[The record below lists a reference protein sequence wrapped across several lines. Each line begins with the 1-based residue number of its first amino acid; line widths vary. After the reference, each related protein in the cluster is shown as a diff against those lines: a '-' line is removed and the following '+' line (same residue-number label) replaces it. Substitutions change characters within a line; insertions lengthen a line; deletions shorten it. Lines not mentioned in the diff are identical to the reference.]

1 MAFRKSLVLCK
12 KMLFPLHLRKKLYFC
27 TQFFAAM
34 EILIGILCGL
44 VLSLFFSVG
53 PSFFALIQNSIHYGF
68 RKGVAFE
75 VGVNASDI
83 IIVGL
88 MLTLLKNLD
97 MSAVLHNPYVASI
110 GGSVVIVLG
119 IFSLLRKPVKREGN
133 RLVFEGVP
141 RGRELATQG
150 FALNFFN
157 PTVWLYWISV
167 ITFVTAEV
175 NLTLGER
182 YMFFISL
189 LLTELGVGIMKC
201 KLSALL
207 QNIMSVNIMNIVNK
221 VVGVILIGIGIFL
234 IVSMIVHRHHP
245 ELPEKNSSESATQI
259 IQRFHSMARDTS
271 IHDDGDTIIYSN

>member
-1 MAFRKSLVLCK
+1 
-12 KMLFPLHLRKKLYFC
+12 
-27 TQFFAAM
+27 M

-75 VGVNASDI
+75 VGVNGSDI
-83 IIVGL
+83 LIVGL
-88 MLTLLKNLD
+88 MLTLLKDLD
-97 MSAVLHNPYVASI
+97 MSTIFHNPYVATI

-119 IFSLLRKPVKREGN
+119 IVSMLRKPVKREGK

-141 RGRELATQG
+141 RGRELAIQG

-157 PTVWLYWISV
+157 PTVWLYWISI

-175 NLTLGER
+175 NLTLAER
-182 YMFFISL
+182 YLFFCSL
-189 LLTELGVGIMKC
+189 LLTELGVGILKC

-207 QNIMSVNIMNIVNK
+207 QNIMSANIMNIINK
-221 VVGVILIGIGIFL
+221 VVGVILVGIGAYL
-234 IVSMIVHRHHP
+234 IISMLVHQRHP
-245 ELPEKNSSESATQI
+245 ELPEKNSSENATQL
-259 IQRFHSMARDTS
+259 IQRFHNIAKDTS
-271 IHDDGDTIIYSN
+271 VNSDKDTSLNIIEFK

>member
-1 MAFRKSLVLCK
+1 
-12 KMLFPLHLRKKLYFC
+12 
-27 TQFFAAM
+27 M

-53 PSFFALIQNSIHYGF
+53 PSFFALIQNSLQYGF

-83 IIVGL
+83 LIVGL
-88 MLTLLKNLD
+88 MLTLLKDID
-97 MSAVLHNPYVASI
+97 MSSIFHNPYVASI

-119 IFSLLRKPVKREGN
+119 IVSMLRKPAKQEGN
-133 RLVFEGVP
+133 RVVFEGVP
-141 RGRELATQG
+141 RGRELAVQG

-182 YMFFISL
+182 YLFFISL
-189 LLTELGVGIMKC
+189 LLTELAVGILKC

-207 QNIMSVNIMNIVNK
+207 KNIMSVKITNIVNK
-221 VVGVILIGIGIFL
+221 VVGVILVGIGAYL
-234 IVSMIVHRHHP
+234 IISMLVHQRHP
-245 ELPEKNSSESATQI
+245 ELPEKNSSENATQL
-259 IQRFHSMARDTS
+259 IQRFHNIARDSSYKGGEDTS
-271 IHDDGDTIIYSN
+271 MEIIEFE

>member
-1 MAFRKSLVLCK
+1 
-12 KMLFPLHLRKKLYFC
+12 
-27 TQFFAAM
+27 M

-75 VGVNASDI
+75 IGVNSSDI
-83 IIVGL
+83 LIVGL
-88 MLTLLKNLD
+88 MLTLLKDLD
-97 MSAVLHNPYVASI
+97 MSTLFHNPYVATI

-119 IFSLLRKPVKREGN
+119 IISMLRKPVKREGK
-133 RLVFEGVP
+133 RLIFEGVP
-141 RGRELATQG
+141 RGRELAIQG

-175 NLTLGER
+175 HLTLGER

-189 LLTELGVGIMKC
+189 LVTELGVGIMKC

-207 QNIMSVNIMNIVNK
+207 QNIMSVNIMNFVNK
-221 VVGVILIGIGIFL
+221 VVGVILIGIGAFL
-234 IVSMIVHRHHP
+234 IISMLVHQSHP
-245 ELPEKNSSESATQI
+245 ELPEKNSSESATQL
-259 IQRFHSMARDTS
+259 IQRFHNIAKDSSDEYSEDTS
-271 IHDDGDTIIYSN
+271 FTEIEFE